1 MAIWADGGKI
11 VPGRLKVPSQ
21 ITGIDVSTAAP
32 HTTPLQPT
40 LSSAPLERSV
50 ACHLTFNRRWPE
62 EPERISLGDTPSI
75 VHIVPMVGFDQNRK
89 NGSYLRL
96 FNTQQMLRQGN

>member
-1 MAIWADGGKI
+1 M
-11 VPGRLKVPSQ
+11 
-21 ITGIDVSTAAP
+21 
-32 HTTPLQPT
+32 
-40 LSSAPLERSV
+40 
-50 ACHLTFNRRWPE
+50 
-62 EPERISLGDTPSI
+62 GDTPNI